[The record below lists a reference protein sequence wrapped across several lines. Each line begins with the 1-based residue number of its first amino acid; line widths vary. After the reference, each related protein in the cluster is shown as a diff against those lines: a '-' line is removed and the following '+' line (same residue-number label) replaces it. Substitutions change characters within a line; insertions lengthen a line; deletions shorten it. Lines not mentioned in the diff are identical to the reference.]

1 MNSYDVVVVGA
12 GAAGL
17 NAALVLTRARRSV
30 AIVDAGSPRNA
41 RASHLHGFL
50 SRDGMPPL
58 ELLAAGRAEVA
69 GYGGTFI
76 SSTVT
81 AISPGFVVSLADGSE
96 LKARRILVA
105 TGLRDSLPEIAGIEE
120 LWGTDVVACPYC
132 HGYEVADRPIGVIGP
147 VEYALLVRQ
156 WSSDVVYFSPSL
168 TDAEWSR
175 LVARDIRIVEGTVAR
190 LAVENSRLRG
200 VEMTD
205 GRRIAREAL
214 FVKTAFVHQDSLLEP
229 LGYVPAQTAPSGQ
242 TGIPGIWVAGNVA
255 NPMATLI
262 QAAAE
267 GASAA
272 GAINFDLVQAD
283 ADAASV
289 FSNEMERQ
297 VSDLRPKPPLAWLP
311 L

>member
-1 MNSYDVVVVGA
+1 MNSYDVVVIGA

-30 AIVDAGSPRNA
+30 AIVDAGAPRNA
-41 RASHLHGFL
+41 AAANLHGFL

-58 ELLAAGRAEVA
+58 ELLAAGRREVA

-81 AISPGFVVSLADGSE
+81 GISPGFVVALADGTH

-105 TGLRDSLPEIAGIEE
+105 TGLRDVLPPIPGMQE
-120 LWGTDVVACPYC
+120 LWGTDVVVCPYC
-132 HGYEVADRPIGVIGP
+132 HGYEVADRPIGVMGP
-147 VEYALLVRQ
+147 PEKALLVRQ
-156 WSSDVVYFSPSL
+156 WSSDVVYFAPTSDFPEL
-168 TDAEWSR
+168 A
-175 LVARDIRIVEGTVAR
+175 ARDIRIVEGTVAR
-190 LAVENSRLRG
+190 LVIEDSRLRA

-214 FVKTAFVHQDSLLEP
+214 FAMPTFEPRDSFLES
-229 LGYVPAQTAPSGQ
+229 LGYAAAETSPFGQ
-242 TGIPGIWVAGNVA
+242 TNIPGLWVAGNVS

-267 GASAA
+267 GVAA
-272 GAINFDLVQAD
+272 AAAINSDLVRAD
-283 ADAASV
+283 TDAAV
-289 FSNEMERQ
+289 ARGFSHEIERQ
-297 VSDLRPKPPLAWLP
+297 VSDLRPKSVLS
-311 L
+311 